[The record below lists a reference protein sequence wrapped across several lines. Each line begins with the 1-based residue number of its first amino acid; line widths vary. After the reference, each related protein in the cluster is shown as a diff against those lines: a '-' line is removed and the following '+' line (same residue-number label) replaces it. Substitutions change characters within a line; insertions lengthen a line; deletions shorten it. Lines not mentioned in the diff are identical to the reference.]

1 MVYNS
6 EKNNIKSY
14 RSANPHSLHESENF
28 ILPKIPYFIPK
39 ANNQFNCS
47 KENLDFGGRYRILF
61 HLTSTSL
68 EISILLALFGI
79 KTICW
84 ALNYSNDGF
93 PRNIYIGPRKLVLL
107 RVFLLYIFKEQIND
121 YPRTVHP
128 FFFRAVQSTE

>member
-61 HLTSTSL
+61 HLTSTSQKSQFNGPIWNQNHML
-68 EISILLALFGI
+68 GPKLFP
-79 KTICW
+79 CW
-84 ALNYSNDGF
+84 LSKKH
-93 PRNIYIGPRKLVLL
+93 IYMP
-107 RVFLLYIFKEQIND
+107 
-121 YPRTVHP
+121 
-128 FFFRAVQSTE
+128 

>member
-68 EISILLALFGI
+68 EISILFIGEDAN
-79 KTICW
+79 
-84 ALNYSNDGF
+84 A
-93 PRNIYIGPRKLVLL
+93 YIGHNQKYGV
-107 RVFLLYIFKEQIND
+107 VND
-121 YPRTVHP
+121 
-128 FFFRAVQSTE
+128 